1 MVKRH
6 YISIDYIFHCNDVC
20 VSLSLLCSYWH
31 LAYLAIA
38 TPNHK
43 TCKINNLVRI
53 MYVMLNSDCIYM
65 GLPRSWWED
74 SERHIQFS
82 IVEHHSQLK
91 ALPVPVSSGFYSQ
104 QSDLAVQRLCIT
116 IRDTMMHRIQ
126 YSI

>member
-43 TCKINNLVRI
+43 TCKINNFV
-53 MYVMLNSDCIYM
+53 
-65 GLPRSWWED
+65 
-74 SERHIQFS
+74 
-82 IVEHHSQLK
+82 K
-91 ALPVPVSSGFYSQ
+91 AKFRCPSASKLEMSFDYKG
-104 QSDLAVQRLCIT
+104 
-116 IRDTMMHRIQ
+116 
-126 YSI
+126 